1 MNHLGTRELF
11 THRCILRPFEE
22 RDIEIAFKN
31 WCNDEEVTKYL
42 TFLPHENIETTKEI
56 ITGWILQYE
65 NLDFYQWAIEL
76 KEIGEVIGS
85 ISVVSQNEK
94 TFMFHIGY
102 AMGKK
107 WWGKNIMTCCLARVI
122 HFLFTEVGANRVESM
137 HSVHNIASG
146 KVMEKAGM
154 KYEGTL
160 RSYNY
165 SNYGISYAK
174 MYSIIR
180 SEYDYKLFYDII
192 DDEKEK
198 YYVKDNDTPMVFYKY
213 VDGELIEIDTPY
225 KFKKSYMI
233 RLKKLSMLGKK
244 RKNRKRKI

>member
-1 MNHLGTRELF
+1 
-11 THRCILRPFEE
+11 
-22 RDIEIAFKN
+22 
-31 WCNDEEVTKYL
+31 
-42 TFLPHENIETTKEI
+42 
-56 ITGWILQYE
+56 
-65 NLDFYQWAIEL
+65 
-76 KEIGEVIGS
+76 
-85 ISVVSQNEK
+85 
-94 TFMFHIGY
+94 
-102 AMGKK
+102 
-107 WWGKNIMTCCLARVI
+107 MTCCLARVI

-165 SNYGISYAK
+165 SNYGISDAK

-244 RKNRKRKI
+244 RKRKI